1 LKNAPLLLLDEATSS
16 LDSKSERLIQMAID
30 ELITGRTSI
39 IVAHRLFTIRHADR
53 ILVMENGR
61 IVEQGSHEDL
71 MSREGRYAYYYNM
84 QFA

>member
-1 LKNAPLLLLDEATSS
+1 
-16 LDSKSERLIQMAID
+16 
-30 ELITGRTSI
+30 
-39 IVAHRLFTIRHADR
+39 
-53 ILVMENGR
+53 MENGR